1 VLDCVG
7 WLPGLH
13 WPHTSVVASCK
24 QTGPTNN
31 AVECRYDKYAFDR
44 MYQGA
49 MGGAA
54 ARGCLAQLTFLR
66 MGNLFLDNWDA
77 FNAFMA
83 KMNPDDSCDDGI

>member
-1 VLDCVG
+1 MRSCTSASMTSTPLTSQ
-7 WLPGLH
+7 LH
-13 WPHTSVVASCK
+13 
-24 QTGPTNN
+24 
-31 AVECRYDKYAFDR
+31 ECRYDKYAFDR

-77 FNAFMA
+77 FHAFMA
-83 KMNPDDSCDDGI
+83 KMNLDDGGDDRI